1 MHERIFAIVIVVFGL
16 FASTIKGLAQ
26 EVATDSAQTETPV
39 ILYSG
44 TPKKFEIADI
54 KVEGADNYEDYV
66 IIGLSGLS
74 KGQTISIPG
83 EEITQACKRYWHHG
97 LFSDVSITDDKEE
110 NGKVWLTIHLT
121 MRPRVSDIHYSGVKK
136 SERQDLED
144 ACVADLNSY
153 EAWDVATRI
162 LGSFLKSL
170 HLVPR

>member
-83 EEITQACKRYWHHG
+83 EEITIARLPYNAERKYDFYDILNIDEISPSYICIANKNGQIFQTATLDG
-97 LFSDVSITDDKEE
+97 SIPLFQNTGHWSEE
-110 NGKVWLTIHLT
+110 SENKIHKWIYNHETSCFTL
-121 MRPRVSDIHYSGVKK
+121 DGAHIIH
-136 SERQDLED
+136 
-144 ACVADLNSY
+144 
-153 EAWDVATRI
+153 
-162 LGSFLKSL
+162 
-170 HLVPR
+170 